1 MDKCIKIETKCLT
14 PRIIDI
20 ILNITVG
27 KEYTLLPPQ
36 LQFTDKNY
44 TGYKSFINLLFSGPP
59 FLEEYGYGEDSLKA
73 TSGERTERF
82 EGLGKCVFWQTVA
95 NVQRPKFK

>member
-1 MDKCIKIETKCLT
+1 
-14 PRIIDI
+14 
-20 ILNITVG
+20 
-27 KEYTLLPPQ
+27 
-36 LQFTDKNY
+36 
-44 TGYKSFINLLFSGPP
+44 LLFSGPP